1 MSPTVYKSGQGYWTR
16 LLSAVGAGV
25 LLLGGAAWLWREL
38 EVLRSDNAIY
48 IRAGIV
54 VGLLM
59 TLGGLVWW
67 VFNKPRI
74 VDFMIATESEMKK
87 VNWPSRREIIGS
99 TWIVICGTLLI
110 AFLLFAVDMLFAKLF
125 SGIGILEGL

>member
-38 EVLRSDNAIY
+38 EVLRSENAIY

-59 TLGGLVWW
+59 ALGGLVCW
-67 VFNKPRI
+67 VFNKPRV

-110 AFLLFAVDMLFAKLF
+110 AFLLFAVDLLFAKLF

>member
-38 EVLRSDNAIY
+38 EVLRSENAIY

-59 TLGGLVWW
+59 ALGGLVWW
-67 VFNKPRI
+67 VFNKPRV

-87 VNWPSRREIIGS
+87 VNWPSRREIVGS

-110 AFLLFAVDMLFAKLF
+110 AFLLFAVDLLFAKLF

>member
-1 MSPTVYKSGQGYWTR
+1 

-38 EVLRSDNAIY
+38 EVLRSENAIY

-54 VGLLM
+54 VGLLVA
-59 TLGGLVWW
+59 LGGLVWW
-67 VFNKPRI
+67 VFNKPRV

-110 AFLLFAVDMLFAKLF
+110 AFLLFAVDMLFARLF

>member
-38 EVLRSDNAIY
+38 EVLRSENAIY

-54 VGLLM
+54 VGLLVA
-59 TLGGLVWW
+59 LGGLVWW
-67 VFNKPRI
+67 VFNKPRV

-110 AFLLFAVDMLFAKLF
+110 AFLLFAVDMLFARLF